1 MPYGL
6 TDKTLAAITLAI
18 SQQPKITKAIL
29 YGSRAKGN
37 YHTGS
42 DIDLTLIGDDLT
54 VKDLFQ
60 LEEAIDALYLPYLFD
75 LSIYTQ
81 LTNPELQSHIDRHG
95 ITLFTR

>member
-6 TDKTLAAITLAI
+6 TDKTFAAITHAI

-60 LEEAIDALYLPYLFD
+60 LEEAIDALFLPYLFD
-75 LSIYTQ
+75 LSIYAQ
-81 LTNPELQSHIDRHG
+81 LNNPALKSHIDRNG
-95 ITLFTR
+95 ITLFSR